1 MDYQATN
8 SLKADSILVPVDFSP
23 ASRFALLYAAR
34 TASCSGGGLTVLHVV
49 HEPGDAP
56 GFYPR
61 KEGHGQLVP
70 IDEIAMGMLKDFMDK
85 LRESHPTS
93 QPLRDARLE
102 VVQGL
107 PATRIPEVA
116 RLRGA
121 DLIIIGCSPRSRLS
135 RILKGSVTDDV
146 AKRSEVPVM
155 VIHSQDES
163 PEIARLKRAVHEPA
177 AVIPIRPA
185 DNSAAESLIRPT

>member
-8 SLKADSILVPVDFSP
+8 PRNADSILVPVDFSP
-23 ASRFALLYAAR
+23 ASRLALLYAAR
-34 TASCSGGGLTVLHVV
+34 TASCSGGELTVLHVV
-49 HEPGDAP
+49 HEPGSAP
-56 GFYPR
+56 GFYRR
-61 KEGHGQLVP
+61 KEGHDQLIP
-70 IDEIAMGMLKDFMDK
+70 IDEIAMDMLKDFIDEM
-85 LRESHPTS
+85 RESHPTS
-93 QPLRDARLE
+93 QPLGNARLE

-121 DLIIIGCSPRSRLS
+121 DLIIIGCSQRSRLS

-155 VIHSQDES
+155 VIHSQDED
-163 PEIARLKRAVHEPA
+163 PESARLQPAVNEPA
-177 AVIPIRPA
+177 VVIPIRPA
-185 DNSAAESLIRPT
+185 DNSAAESRVPPT